1 MLCISVD
8 CNSVSKDHIGFSGCF
23 SYGVDEGPCAFDAQ
37 CKDSL
42 FCGYKNCPASFDD
55 DNFDCCTKNELLKSP
70 NFPMNYPKYVHKSWT
85 LTSPVGFIINLQF
98 HLFDVRFI
106 I

>member
-42 FCGYKNCPASFDD
+42 FCGYKNCPTIVGNHDA
-55 DNFDCCTKNELLKSP
+55 NCCE
-70 NFPMNYPKYVHKSWT
+70 FGV
-85 LTSPVGFIINLQF
+85 I
-98 HLFDVRFI
+98 
-106 I
+106 